1 MYTLRGQKSTRGG
14 DTVTFWQVGVE
25 SKGETAQNPAMAL
38 SKLIFRLEKQKNLLG

>member
-25 SKGETAQNPAMAL
+25 SKGETLQNHVMAS
-38 SKLIFRLEKQKNLLG
+38 SKLISRLEKQKSLPG